1 MQVKETLSEGLKRE
15 YQVVLPLAEL
25 DQRAT
30 ERLDSIKDRVKLD
43 GFRPGKVP
51 LQHLKRVYGR
61 SVMGEVIEQAIS
73 EANQKIISDGGFKLA
88 MQPQIKLASEEEAA
102 VRELMEGKSDLSY
115 TVAMEILPKIELTD
129 FRSLKLER
137 PVAAV
142 EDAQIEETLQKIAES
157 NRNFTD
163 KDGKVENGDRV
174 TMNFKGTLDGEPFE
188 GGSADDVPLVIGSG
202 SFIPGFEEQIVGMA
216 KGETRKIRVTFP
228 KNYAAEHLAGK
239 EAEFEVTIAALAGPD
254 PIKIDDDF
262 AKSLGLE
269 SLDKLKTQ
277 VRGRL
282 EQEYAVLSRAKLKR
296 ALLDALDE
304 THKFDV
310 PPTLVEQ
317 EFGGIWSS
325 ITQEMEKQ
333 GSTFADEGKTEEEAR
348 EEYRKIADRR
358 VRLGLVLGE
367 VGEKN
372 AIKVSDDEL
381 SRAIVERARQYP
393 GQEQQVF
400 EHIRKNPEMV
410 AAIRA
415 PLFEEK
421 VVDFILELATIT
433 DKTVS
438 RELLI
443 ADEEDA
449 RDSKDEKETRK
460 KKKS

>member
-25 DQRAT
+25 DLRAS
-30 ERLDSIKDRVKLD
+30 ERLDSIKDRVKID

-51 LQHLKRVYGR
+51 LNHLKRVYGR

-73 EANQKIISDGGFKLA
+73 EANSKIINDGGFRLA
-88 MQPQIKLASEEEAA
+88 MQPQIKLANEDEAA
-102 VRELMEGKSDLSY
+102 VKEIMEGKADLSY

-129 FRSLKLER
+129 FRNLKLER
-137 PVAAV
+137 PVAPV
-142 EDAQIEETLQKIAES
+142 EDAQIDETITKIAES

-163 KDGKVENGDRV
+163 KEGKVAKGDRV
-174 TMNFKGTLDGEPFE
+174 VMNFKGTLDGVPFE
-188 GGSADDVPLVIGSG
+188 GGSADEVPLVIGSG
-202 SFIPGFEEQIVGMA
+202 SFIPGFEEQTIGMA
-216 KGETRKIRVTFP
+216 KGETRKIKVTFP
-228 KNYAAEHLAGK
+228 KNYGAEHLAGK
-239 EAEFEVTIAALAGPD
+239 EAEFEVTVTGLAGPD
-254 PIKIDDDF
+254 AVKIDDDF
-262 AKSLGLE
+262 AKGLGLE
-269 SLDKLKTQ
+269 GIDKLKGQ

-282 EQEYAVLSRAKLKR
+282 EQEYAALSRAKLKR
-296 ALLDALDE
+296 ALLDALDKA
-304 THKFDV
+304 HQFDV

-317 EFGGIWSS
+317 EFTGIWSS

-333 GSTFADEGKTEEEAR
+333 GGSFADEGKTEDEAKVD
-348 EEYRKIADRR
+348 YRKIADRR

-381 SRAIVERARQYP
+381 SRAIVDRARQYP

-400 EHIRKNPEMV
+400 EHIKKNPEIV
-410 AAIRA
+410 ASIRA

-421 VVDFILELATIT
+421 VVDYILELATIT
-433 DKTVS
+433 DKTVT
-438 RELLI
+438 REQLI
-443 ADEEDA
+443 AEDDDDA
-449 RDSKDEKETRK
+449 DEKKETKK